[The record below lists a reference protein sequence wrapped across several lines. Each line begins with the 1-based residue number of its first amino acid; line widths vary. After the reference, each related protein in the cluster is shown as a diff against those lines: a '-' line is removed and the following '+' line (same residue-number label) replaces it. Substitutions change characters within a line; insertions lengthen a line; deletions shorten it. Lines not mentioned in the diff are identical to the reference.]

1 MASEAY
7 QEPAPLF
14 DSLPYYDNDLEIH
27 PILREKVQHELAVE
41 TQKIQQEGLHPRIP
55 PPTELFVNN
64 PLLAAELERVG
75 ARQPLAAIDTSRY
88 QLTLSSVTPSNE
100 EEWKSALDGAYAQL
114 EHQRIRHNNL
124 ALLQQYGNNAW
135 RVHNYLLEADAK
147 KAEKL
152 LEELK
157 EKTTSLNRERK
168 NNQTRLGDQLTS
180 LESRWTELISS
191 ILQIEL
197 ANVALEAE
205 VARLNERETE
215 LAGAL

>member
-1 MASEAY
+1 MDREDH
-7 QEPAPLF
+7 QEPA
-14 DSLPYYDNDLEIH
+14 PYYDNDLEVH

-41 TQKIQQEGLHPRIP
+41 TQKIQQETLHPRVP
-55 PPTELFVNN
+55 PPKALFANS
-64 PLLAAELERVG
+64 PLLTAELERVG
-75 ARQPLAAIDTSRY
+75 ANQPLVAIDTSRY
-88 QLTLSSVTPSNE
+88 QLTQSSATPSSD
-100 EEWKSALDGAYAQL
+100 EEWKSALDGACAQL

-135 RVHNYLLEADAK
+135 RLHNYLLDADAK

-152 LEELK
+152 LDELK
-157 EKTTSLNRERK
+157 EQTTGLNRDRK
-168 NNQTRLGDQLTS
+168 NTQTRLGSQLTS

-191 ILQIEL
+191 MLQIEL

-205 VARLNERETE
+205 VARLSKRETE